1 MERKCEHLLSYM
13 ADTLKEEDR
22 ESFEAHMK
30 KCDACRKEYAE
41 LIDSWEALQFDFEEQ
56 QVPESLKADV
66 FDFVFNDKEE
76 EKNRNLIDK
85 IRDWGIL
92 LRNQFTPLSASLVF
106 TLVIA
111 TAILMFI
118 NGQSGNVEQMAGNQ
132 QAEIMTSLNL
142 KSANDE
148 LQGAGGYAY
157 VVQQDNSKKLVV
169 QVDGLPKLAG
179 SHTYQVWLLKDGER
193 LNAGIFNTD
202 DSGAGILTYTLPAD
216 EDFDQIGI
224 TREPALDNTQPE
236 GQKVMGS

>member
-193 LNAGIFNTD
+193 VNAGIFNTD
-202 DSGAGILTYTLPAD
+202 ESGAGILTYTLPAE

-224 TREPALDNTQPE
+224 TREPSLDHTQPE